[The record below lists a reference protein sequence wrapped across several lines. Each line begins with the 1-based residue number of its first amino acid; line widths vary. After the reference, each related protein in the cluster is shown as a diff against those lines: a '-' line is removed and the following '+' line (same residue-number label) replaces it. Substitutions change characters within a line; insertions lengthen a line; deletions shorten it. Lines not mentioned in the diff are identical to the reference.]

1 MPLDTEGPL
10 RKLMEIEY
18 RNINAVMV
26 TRGRQLKNLL
36 QEDTPA
42 YKHRDGRM

>member
-1 MPLDTEGPL
+1 
-10 RKLMEIEY
+10 MEIEY